1 MKVAII
7 GMAKS
12 TRDLAPY
19 TDPSWTIW
27 GVNGTWTV
35 APRLDAILDLHA
47 PWIYEW
53 EPYRRPPGHV
63 EHLKAFS
70 GDVYLIER
78 RDDIPRSIAYPIDA
92 VIRSI
97 GRPYLTS
104 SIAMAVALAIHQ
116 GAAEIGL
123 WGVDMATAGEYADQR
138 PCLEYLL
145 GLAEGRGIAVSL
157 PEGCPILDG
166 PVYGRGDLNPGGERL
181 TPRQFESR
189 LTVLARHE
197 RHLERQAAR
206 IDGSIQEAEV
216 TLARGLGVT
225 SEYRQHVDHMRDE
238 LAQTIIELEKARGR
252 LGETRYWLAQTPEG
266 APRSV
271 FTGLADTSGNVR
283 APEDRG
289 VYLVSAVGGNA

>member
-104 SIAMAVALAIHQ
+104 SIAMAVALAIHCR
-116 GAAEIGL
+116 ATEIGL
-123 WGVDMATAGEYADQR
+123 WGVEMATAGEYADQR

-145 GLAEGRGIAVSL
+145 GLAEARGITITL
-157 PEGCPILDG
+157 PKGCPILDG
-166 PVYGRGDLNPGGERL
+166 PVYGRGGDRITPSQYER
-181 TPRQFESR
+181 R
-189 LTVLARHE
+189 LHALAKHE
-197 RHLERQAAR
+197 RYLEQQIAR
-206 IDGSIQEAEV
+206 LDGSIQEAEI
-216 TLARGLGVT
+216 TLATGLGV
-225 SEYRQHVDHMRDE
+225 SAEYRQRVDQMRE
-238 LAQTIIELEKARGR
+238 QLALTLAKLDRARGM
-252 LGETRYWLAQTPEG
+252 LSECRYWLAQTPEG
-266 APRSV
+266 APQSAFSTTSR
-271 FTGLADTSGNVR
+271 GLRLVD
-283 APEDRG
+283 G
-289 VYLVSAVGGNA
+289 VAEAHG